1 MGVVVDFFVDVVAAL
16 FGEVEGGED
25 GGLGDAGEDVT

>member
-1 MGVVVDFFVDVVAAL
+1 MGVVVNFFVDVVAAL

-25 GGLGDAGEDVT
+25 GGWVMLGRM